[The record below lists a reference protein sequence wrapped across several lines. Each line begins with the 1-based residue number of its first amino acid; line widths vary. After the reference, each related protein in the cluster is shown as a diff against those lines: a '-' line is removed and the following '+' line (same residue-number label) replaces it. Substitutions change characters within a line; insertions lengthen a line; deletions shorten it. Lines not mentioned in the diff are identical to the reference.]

1 MKKISLIVVII
12 FASLLS
18 GCDTISFKNNDKK
31 QIEEAKVAA
40 IEEINKAK
48 QAAILEAEQKISSS
62 ATSKLGEA
70 SKDIETA
77 IQTAQATIRDNV
89 SKEATAQINARLSDT
104 KKQIDNSMDV
114 ARLALILSLVAI
126 GLGVIATVLLLNT
139 RQNAR
144 KSNILRIIY
153 DSLYDD
159 EQINGRI
166 RHLIDSQS
174 PAAQS
179 RSGISKKEVE
189 RILEEFLCS
198 KKFKD
203 VLNQHVATIPVQRT
217 ETSHVSKVDNE
228 ERTIAKASYQIFAK
242 ESTTM
247 ILSNIQDTYQKG
259 KSIYKLTMSEPNAS
273 TAEVSICIEQEEV
286 KQRILKFDSQ
296 YLEPICSVTRSSN
309 EPSQVVIKTTGMAE
323 RVGEEWK
330 VIKPITV
337 EIK

>member
-1 MKKISLIVVII
+1 MKKISLIVIVV
-12 FASLLS
+12 FATILS
-18 GCDTISFKNNDKK
+18 GCDSISFKNNDKK

-40 IEEINKAK
+40 IDEINKAT
-48 QAAILEAEQKISSS
+48 QAAILDAEQKISSS

-77 IQTAQATIRDNV
+77 IQTAQATIRDNI
-89 SKEATAQINARLSDT
+89 SREATEQINARLSDT
-104 KKQIDNSMDV
+104 KKQIDNSMEV
-114 ARLALILSLVAI
+114 ARLALILSLIAI
-126 GLGVIATVLLLNT
+126 GLGTIIVVLLLNT
-139 RQNAR
+139 RKNCR
-144 KSNILRIIY
+144 DFNIRRIIY

-166 RHLIDSQS
+166 KHLIDSQS
-174 PAAQS
+174 STAQS
-179 RSGISKKEVE
+179 RQGITKKEVE

-203 VLNQHVATIPVQRT
+203 VLNLYVATIAVKRT
-217 ETSHVSKVDNE
+217 ETSHTRKVDNL
-228 ERTIAKASYQIFAK
+228 ERTEVKVSYQIFAK
-242 ESTTM
+242 ESTSM
-247 ILSNIQDTYQKG
+247 ILSNIQDSYQKG
-259 KSIYKLTMSEPNAS
+259 KSIYKLTMSEQNAS

-309 EPSQVVIKTTGMAE
+309 DPTQVLIKTTGTAE
-323 RVGEEWK
+323 RIGEEWK
-330 VIKPITV
+330 VIRPIIV